1 MPTEI
6 EKTAVENLQRYLRT
20 LYYFDDALSPL
31 PVDGVF
37 DRATEE
43 AVRRFQSSEG
53 LPVTGRVDQTTWERL
68 FDRYEKEK
76 AFRRAPARIAHFPRV
91 PPDYRVAIGEEQFL
105 VRVIQHALQEIALDF
120 AFPAAVPQS
129 GKYDADTANAVRAL
143 QKASGLPEDGEVDR
157 ATWEE
162 LARYYNHLYGDYFPQ

>member
-6 EKTAVENLQRYLRT
+6 EKTAIANLQRYLRT
-20 LYYFDDALSPL
+20 LHYFDETLSPL
-31 PVDGVF
+31 PVDGFF

-43 AVRRFQSSEG
+43 AVRRFQAGEE
-53 LPVTGRVDQTTWERL
+53 LPVTGRVDQDTWERL
-68 FDRYEKEK
+68 FARYESEK

-91 PPDYRVAIGEEQFL
+91 PPDYRVVIGEEQFL

-120 AFPAAVPQS
+120 PFPAAVPQS
-129 GKYDADTANAVRAL
+129 GKYDEDTANAVRVL
-143 QKASGLPEDGEVDR
+143 QKISNLPEDGEVDR

-162 LARYYNHLYGDYFPQ
+162 LARYYNHLYADYFPQ

>member
-6 EKTAVENLQRYLRT
+6 EKTAVANLQRYLRT
-20 LYYFDDALSPL
+20 LYYFDDTLSPT

-43 AVRRFQSSEG
+43 AVRRFQRAEG
-53 LPVTGRVDQTTWERL
+53 LPVTGRADQDTWEQL
-68 FDRYEKEK
+68 FDRYTKER

-91 PPDYRVAIGEEQFL
+91 PDDYRVVVGDEQFL
-105 VRVIQHALQEIALDF
+105 VRVIQNALQEIALDF
-120 AFPAAVPQS
+120 SFPAAVPQS
-129 GKYDADTANAVRAL
+129 GKYDEQTADAVRVL
-143 QKASGLPEDGEVDR
+143 QKTSGLPEDGEVDR

-162 LARYYNHLYGDYFPQ
+162 LARYYNFLYADYFEQ

>member
-6 EKTAVENLQRYLRT
+6 EKSAVSNLQRYLRT
-20 LYYFDDALSPL
+20 LYYFDDSLSPT

-43 AVRRFQSSEG
+43 AVRHFQQNEG
-53 LPVTGRVDQTTWERL
+53 LPVTGQVDQDTWERL
-68 FDRYEKEK
+68 FARYEKEK
-76 AFRRAPARIAHFPRV
+76 AFRRAPARMAHFPRV
-91 PPDYRVAIGEEQFL
+91 PHDYRVTIGEEQFL

-120 AFPAAVPQS
+120 EFPAAVPQS
-129 GKYDADTANAVRAL
+129 GKYDEDTANAVRVL
-143 QKASGLPEDGEVDR
+143 QRVSGLPEDGEVNR

-162 LARYYNHLYGDYFPQ
+162 LVRYYNHLYADYFPQ

>member
-6 EKTAVENLQRYLRT
+6 EKAAVANLQRYLRT
-20 LYYFDDALSPL
+20 LYYFDDTLSPT

-43 AVRRFQSSEG
+43 AVRRFQKSED
-53 LPVTGRVDQTTWERL
+53 LPVTGRVDQNTWETL
-68 FDRYEKEK
+68 FARYEKEK
-76 AFRRAPARIAHFPRV
+76 ALRRAPSRIAHFPRE
-91 PPDYRVAIGEEQFL
+91 PKDYRVIVGEEQFL

-120 AFPAAVPQS
+120 DFPAAVPQS
-129 GKYDADTANAVRAL
+129 GKYDEQTAAAVRVL
-143 QKASGLPEDGEVDR
+143 QRVSGLPEDGEVDR

-162 LARYYNHLYGDYFPQ
+162 LAKYYNHLYADYFPQ

>member
-6 EKTAVENLQRYLRT
+6 EKTAIANLQRYLRT
-20 LYYFDDALSPL
+20 LHYLDETLSPL

-43 AVRRFQSSEG
+43 AVRRFQTGEE
-53 LPVTGRVDQTTWERL
+53 LPVTGRVDQQTWERL
-68 FDRYEKEK
+68 FARYESEK

-91 PPDYRVAIGEEQFL
+91 PPDYRVVIGEEQFL

-120 AFPAAVPQS
+120 PFPAAVPQS
-129 GKYDADTANAVRAL
+129 GKYDEDTANAVRVL
-143 QKASGLPEDGEVDR
+143 QRVSNLPEDGEVDR

-162 LARYYNHLYGDYFPQ
+162 LVRYYNRLYANYFPQ

>member
-1 MPTEI
+1 MTSET
-6 EKTAVENLQRYLRT
+6 EKTAVANLQRYLRT
-20 LYYFDDALSPL
+20 LYYFDDSLSPT
-31 PVDGVF
+31 PVDGIY

-43 AVRRFQSSEG
+43 AVRRFQSAAG
-53 LPVTGRVDQTTWERL
+53 LPVTGRVDQDTWERL
-68 FDRYEKEK
+68 FERYAQEK

-105 VRVIQHALQEIALDF
+105 VRVIQHALQEIAIDF

-129 GKYDADTANAVRAL
+129 GKYDEDTANAVRVL
-143 QKASGLPEDGEVDR
+143 QRVSGLPEDGEVDR

-162 LARYYNHLYGDYFPQ
+162 LARYYNHLYADYFEQ

>member
-1 MPTEI
+1 MPSEI
-6 EKTAVENLQRYLRT
+6 EKSAVANLQRYLRT
-20 LYYFDDALSPL
+20 LYYFDDTLSPT

-43 AVRRFQSSEG
+43 AVRRFQQSEG
-53 LPVTGRVDQTTWERL
+53 LPETGRVDQDTWERL
-68 FDRYEKEK
+68 FSRYEKEK
-76 AFRRAPARIAHFPRV
+76 TFRRAPARIAHFPRV
-91 PPDYRVAIGEEQFL
+91 PDDYRVAIGEEQFL

-120 AFPAAVPQS
+120 NFPAAVPQS
-129 GKYDADTANAVRAL
+129 GRYDEDTAKAIRVL

-162 LARYYNHLYGDYFPQ
+162 LARYYNYLYADYFPQ

>member
-6 EKTAVENLQRYLRT
+6 EKTAVANLQRYLRT

-43 AVRRFQSSEG
+43 AVRHFQVGED
-53 LPVTGRVDQTTWERL
+53 LPVTGRVDQSTWERL
-68 FDRYEKEK
+68 FARYEAEK
-76 AFRRAPARIAHFPRV
+76 AFRRAPSNIVHFPRV
-91 PPDYRVAIGEEQFL
+91 PPDYRVVIGEEQFL

-120 AFPAAVPQS
+120 TFPAAVPQS
-129 GKYDADTANAVRAL
+129 GRYDEDTANAVRVL
-143 QKASGLPEDGEVDR
+143 QRVSGLPENGEVDR

-162 LARYYNHLYGDYFPQ
+162 LARYYNHLYADYFEQ

>member
-6 EKTAVENLQRYLRT
+6 EKTAVANLQRYLRT
-20 LYYFDDALSPL
+20 LYYFDDTLSPT

-43 AVRRFQSSEG
+43 AVRRFQRAEG
-53 LPVTGRVDQTTWERL
+53 LPVTGRADQDTWEQL
-68 FDRYEKEK
+68 FDRYTKER

-91 PPDYRVAIGEEQFL
+91 PDDYRVVVGDEQFL
-105 VRVIQHALQEIALDF
+105 VRVIQNALQEIALDF
-120 AFPAAVPQS
+120 SFPAAVPQS
-129 GKYDADTANAVRAL
+129 GKYDEQTADAVRVL
-143 QKASGLPEDGEVDR
+143 QKMSGLPEDGEVDR

-162 LARYYNHLYGDYFPQ
+162 LARYYNFLYADYFEQ

>member
-1 MPTEI
+1 MATEI
-6 EKTAVENLQRYLRT
+6 EKKAVANLQRYLRT
-20 LYYFDDALSPL
+20 LYYFDDTLSPT

-43 AVRRFQSSEG
+43 AVRRFQKSEG
-53 LPVTGRVDQTTWERL
+53 LPVTGRVDQDTWESL
-68 FDRYEKEK
+68 FARYEKEK

-91 PPDYRVAIGEEQFL
+91 PPDYRVQMGAEQFL

-120 AFPAAVPQS
+120 DFPAVVPQS
-129 GKYDADTANAVRAL
+129 GKYDEDTANAVRVL
-143 QKASGLPEDGEVDR
+143 QKISGLPEDGEVDH

-162 LARYYNHLYGDYFPQ
+162 LVRYYNHLYADYFPQ

>member
-1 MPTEI
+1 MPAEI
-6 EKTAVENLQRYLRT
+6 EKTAIANLQRYLRT
-20 LYYFDDALSPL
+20 LHYLDETLSPL

-43 AVRRFQSSEG
+43 AVRRFQTGEA
-53 LPVTGRVDQTTWERL
+53 LPVTGRVDQQTWERL
-68 FDRYEKEK
+68 FARYESEK

-91 PPDYRVAIGEEQFL
+91 PSDYRVVIGEEQFL

-120 AFPAAVPQS
+120 TFPVAVPQS
-129 GKYDADTANAVRAL
+129 GKYDEDTANAVRVL
-143 QKASGLPEDGEVDR
+143 QKASNLPEDGEVDR

-162 LARYYNHLYGDYFPQ
+162 LARYYNHLYADYFPQ

>member
-1 MPTEI
+1 MPAEI
-6 EKTAVENLQRYLRT
+6 EKTAVANLQRYLRT
-20 LYYFDDALSPL
+20 LYYFDEALSPL

-43 AVRRFQSSEG
+43 AVRRFQASEG
-53 LPVTGRVDQTTWERL
+53 LPVTGRVDQSTWERL
-68 FDRYEKEK
+68 FARYEAEK
-76 AFRRAPARIAHFPRV
+76 AFRRAPSRIAHFPRV
-91 PPDYRVAIGEEQFL
+91 PPDYRVVIGEEQFL

-120 AFPAAVPQS
+120 TFPAAVPQS
-129 GKYDADTANAVRAL
+129 GKYDEDTANAVRVL

-162 LARYYNHLYGDYFPQ
+162 LARYYNHLYADYFEQ